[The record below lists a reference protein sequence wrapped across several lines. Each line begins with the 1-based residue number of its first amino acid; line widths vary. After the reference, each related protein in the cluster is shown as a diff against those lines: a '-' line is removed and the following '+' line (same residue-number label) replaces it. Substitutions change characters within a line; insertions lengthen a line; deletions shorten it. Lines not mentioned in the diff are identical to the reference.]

1 MELIKALP
9 EIFED
14 FAEQRKNSFLTMKE
28 LKDKNVPVIGAYCT
42 YFPQEIAMAMG
53 AVTVGLCSTSDETIP
68 VAERDLPRNLCP
80 MVKASY
86 GFAVSDKCPFF
97 YFSDV
102 VVGETTCDGKKKMYE
117 LMGEFK
123 NVYVMELPN
132 SQSETALKLW
142 KEEILKFKSYL
153 EQTFKV
159 VITEENVRKAV
170 HMMNENRIALKNLY
184 EVMKND
190 PAPMNGQELFNV
202 LYGSQ
207 FRFDKEKVPEEINA
221 LREKIMKEYEENEKM
236 PKKKRI
242 LLTGCPSSG
251 APMKVVKALEENGAV
266 VVAYENCGGTKS
278 VDRLIDESA
287 EDIYEAI
294 AERYLQIGCS
304 VMTPNK
310 NRYELIGRL
319 IEEYQIDG
327 VVEMT
332 LQACH
337 TYNVEAKSIEKL
349 VKGKGVPYIHVET
362 DYSQEDIGQLNTRMT
377 AFIEML

>member
-1 MELIKALP
+1 
-9 EIFED
+9 
-14 FAEQRKNSFLTMKE
+14 
-28 LKDKNVPVIGAYCT
+28 
-42 YFPQEIAMAMG
+42 MAMG

-68 VAERDLPRNLCP
+68 VAEKDLPRNLCP

-142 KEEILKFKSYL
+142 KEEIFKFKSCL

-159 VITEENVRKAV
+159 EITEENVRK
-170 HMMNENRIALKNLY
+170 
-184 EVMKND
+184 
-190 PAPMNGQELFNV
+190 ELFNV

-221 LREKIMKEYEENEKM
+221 LREKIMKEYGEGGKQQ
-236 PKKKRI
+236 KKKRI

-278 VDRLIDESA
+278 ADRLIDESA

-310 NRYELIGRL
+310 NRYELLGRL
-319 IEEYQIDG
+319 IEEYKVDG

-337 TYNVEAKSIEKL
+337 TYNVEAKSIEKF

-377 AFIEML
+377 AFVEML